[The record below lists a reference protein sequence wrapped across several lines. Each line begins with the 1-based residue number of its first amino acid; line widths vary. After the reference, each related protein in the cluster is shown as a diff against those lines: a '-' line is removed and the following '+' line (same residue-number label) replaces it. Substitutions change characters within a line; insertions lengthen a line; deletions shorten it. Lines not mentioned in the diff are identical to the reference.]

1 MMQFILNSLIGC
13 RSALTGKN
21 LHIIICSLTTITGL
35 RSIEFR
41 TIQWHG
47 INIDLIGTTA
57 ITCAPCAAAIVSRP
71 LLTDVRAIFC
81 RNSKTGILLRR
92 RIFPA
97 PTTTITVELNVVNI
111 SLIINVY
118 DRGTVTSNGLLLNL
132 LCSKALIIF
141 IFAAFCS
148 GSCLCASSARFY
160 FDILRG
166 ILVIICILLPMD
178 NGILR
183 VAAGF
188 PVCGDGSRA
197 GNRCNRVAFC
207 IIPTCKGVTAAGGGD
222 RAQVKWFH
230 PELRRHVVAAVGI
243 ERDPETGFNYRVN
256 VCIAGYKCDRCIGRI
271 AVLRGAP
278 TDNAFFFAHGE
289 LNLSGRGVQICFRNV
304 FTGYACGGVIN
315 HLCTVFIHEVY
326 VAVLFKLRRN
336 RHFRAA
342 DSRDFAEA

>member
-1 MMQFILNSLIGC
+1 MVFFIGYSIDSSCSRFARQNF
-13 RSALTGKN
+13 
-21 LHIIICSLTTITGL
+21 HIIVCCLTAIIGL
-35 RSIEFR
+35 RAIESR

-47 INIDLIGTTA
+47 INIDLIGATA

-188 PVCGDGSRA
+188 PVCGDGCFC
-197 GNRCNRVAFC
+197 GNRCYFLTVD
-207 IIPTCKGVTAAGGGD
+207 IPTVELVAVAGGCD
-222 RAQVKWFH
+222 RAQVKRFH
-230 PELRRHVVAAVGI
+230 PELRRHIVAAVGI

-256 VCIAGYKCDRCIGRI
+256 VCNAGCKCDGFGGI
-271 AVLRGAP
+271 AALRGAP
-278 TDNAFFFAHGE
+278 ADNAFIFAHGE
-289 LNLSGRGVQICFRNV
+289 LDFCGRGVQNV
-304 FTGYACGGVIN
+304 FADRFTGCARGGVVN
-315 HLCTVFIHEVY
+315 HGIAVFIQEVH
-326 VAVLFKLRRN
+326 VAVLLKPRRN
-336 RHFRAA
+336 GHFRTA
-342 DSRDFAEA
+342 DSRDCAEA

>member
-1 MMQFILNSLIGC
+1 MMQFILNSIIGC

-21 LHIIICSLTTITGL
+21 LHIIICSLTAITGL

-47 INIDLIGTTA
+47 INIDLIGITA
-57 ITCAPCAAAIVSRP
+57 ISCAPCAAALISRP
-71 LLTDVRAIFC
+71 LITDIRAIFC
-81 RNSKTGILLRR
+81 RNSKTCILTRR
-92 RIFPA
+92 REQA
-97 PTTTITVELNVVNI
+97 TVAVELNVINI

-118 DRGTVTSNGLLLNL
+118 DCGTVTGNGLLLNL

-188 PVCGDGSRA
+188 PLCSNGRFRR
-197 GNRCNRVAFC
+197 NRCDRIAVC
-207 IIPTCKGVTAAGGGD
+207 IKPTCKGVTAAGGCD
-222 RAQVKWFH
+222 CAQIQRFH
-230 PELRRHVVAAVGI
+230 SELRRHIVAAVGI

-256 VCIAGYKCDRCIGRI
+256 VCNAGCKCDGFGGI
-271 AVLRGAP
+271 AALLGAP
-278 TDNAFFFAHGE
+278 ADNAFFFAHGE
-289 LNLSGRGVQICFRNV
+289 LNLSGRGVQICFCNL

-326 VAVLFKLRRN
+326 VAVRLKLRRN
-336 RHFRAA
+336 GHFLAA